1 MLNIVLWIVFGALAG
16 FLADFFDK
24 SVHLSWP
31 ERIIVGI
38 VGAFVGGFIVN
49 LLTTGT
55 LGLTASND
63 FNIFSILVAV
73 LGALLALVAY
83 KRLRPGHRRV

>member
-1 MLNIVLWIVFGALAG
+1 MVNIILWIVFGALAG
-16 FLADFFDK
+16 FLADLFDK
-24 SVHLSWP
+24 SVVLSWP

-55 LGLTASND
+55 LDITGSND
-63 FNIFSILVAV
+63 FNIISILVAV
-73 LGALLALVAY
+73 LGGLIALFVY
-83 KRLRPGHRRV
+83 KRTRRSRHVV